1 MHMSTKEISA
11 ALKMKKMESTEAGL
25 VSVLLFERIVTIANL
40 VSVEEFLTVYLP
52 VRFLVFSPVL
62 NFLRLLKSIIV
73 I

>member
-1 MHMSTKEISA
+1 MSTKEISA